1 MLKHF
6 HIFATSTCPFCVEA
20 IKLLEDSGHEYVLTM
35 LDKSPEYRNQLKKKW
50 KWDTVPIIITRNI
63 NSEEELIGGCSDL
76 KTYFDIENTQ
86 EECEDGC
93 PLD

>member
-20 IKLLEDSGHEYVLTM
+20 IKILDDSGHEYVLTM

-50 KWDTVPIIITRNI
+50 KWDTVPIIVTRDI
-63 NSEEELIGGCSDL
+63 NGEEELIGGCSDL
-76 KTYFDIENTQ
+76 KAHFEIQVETKQCGN
-86 EECEDGC
+86 ECS
-93 PLD
+93 LD